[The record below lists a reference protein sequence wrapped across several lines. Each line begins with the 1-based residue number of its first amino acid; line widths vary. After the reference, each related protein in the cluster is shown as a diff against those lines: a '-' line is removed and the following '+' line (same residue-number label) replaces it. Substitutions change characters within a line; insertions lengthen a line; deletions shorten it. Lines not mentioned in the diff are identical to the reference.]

1 MTREKRP
8 RDPKTSDFGLWTLDS
23 GPPAHGGN
31 VHTFARAH
39 GLQPEQV
46 LDFSASINPLGRPRR
61 VADAYR
67 RALSLTVHYPEP
79 YAETLTTAVARYH
92 NLDPETLMVG
102 NGSTQLIYLLARVI
116 APRQVLVV
124 APLFSEHET
133 AFRLAGARVTRFFL
147 RPPTFALAIDKL
159 RDSLTAGYGALV
171 LTNPN
176 SPTGALIPRTAM
188 TEIARL
194 CRQLRV
200 QLIVDETFVDWVEE
214 ESLKHLATQNPS
226 VIVLRSLTKFFAVP
240 GLRVGYVIAHPTL
253 TSRLRKYIEPWSVNS
268 VAQEVA
274 VLYVRDQ
281 SFIERSRTFI
291 ARERTWLAR
300 RLTAIPGLQVFP
312 SVANFLLLRVTARGL
327 DARTFR
333 QRGEEALILVREC
346 SNFAGLGKQFFRVAI
361 RTRREHQQLLALCE
375 AVFSKGEEKLR

>member
-1 MTREKRP
+1 MP
-8 RDPKTSDFGLWTLDS
+8 DS
-23 GPPAHGGN
+23 RLSTHGGN
-31 VHTFARAH
+31 VHAFARAR
-39 GLQPEQV
+39 GLQLESV
-46 LDFSASINPLGRPRR
+46 LDFSASINPLGWPRGIT
-61 VADAYR
+61 AAYR
-67 RALSLTVHYPEP
+67 RVLKRVVRYPEP
-79 YAETLTTAVARYH
+79 YAETLTAELAQYH
-92 NLDPETLMVG
+92 GLDPAAILVG

-116 APRQVLVV
+116 APRKVLVV

-133 AFRLAGARVTRFFL
+133 AFRLAGSQVMRFFL

-159 RDSLTAGYGALV
+159 HSALAAGYDALV

-200 QLIVDETFVDWVEE
+200 QLIVDETFVDWAED
-214 ESLKHLATQNPS
+214 ESLKHLAPRNTS
-226 VIVLRSLTKFFAVP
+226 VIILRSLTKFFAIP

-253 TSRLRKYIEPWSVNS
+253 TSRLRKHIEPWSVNS
-268 VAQEVA
+268 VAQEIA
-274 VLYVRDQ
+274 IPCVRDQ

-291 ARERTWLAR
+291 ARERTWLAN

-312 SVANFLLLRVTARGL
+312 SAANFLLLRVTAKGL

-333 QRGEEALILVREC
+333 RRGEEALILVREC

-361 RTRREHQQLLALCE
+361 RTHREHQQLLALCE
-375 AVFSKGEEKLR
+375 AVFGKGKEKRH

>member
-1 MTREKRP
+1 MSRKNTDARHQTP
-8 RDPKTSDFGLWTLDS
+8 DS
-23 GPPAHGGN
+23 RLSMHGGH
-31 VHTFARAH
+31 VYAFAQAR
-39 GLQPEQV
+39 GVQPEQV
-46 LDFSASINPLGRPRR
+46 LDFSASINPLGWSRG
-61 VADAYR
+61 VATAYR
-67 RALSLTVHYPEP
+67 RALNRVVHYPEL
-79 YAETLTTAVARYH
+79 YAETLTTELAQYH
-92 NLDPETLMVG
+92 GLDPAAILVG

-133 AFRLAGARVTRFFL
+133 AFRLAGTQVTRFFL

-159 RDSLTAGYGALV
+159 QSALTAGYDALV

-200 QLIVDETFVDWVEE
+200 QLVVDETFVDWVEE
-214 ESLKHLATQNPS
+214 ESLKYLATQNTS

-253 TSRLRKYIEPWSVNS
+253 ISRLRKYIEPWSVNS
-268 VAQEVA
+268 VAQEMA
-274 VLYVRDQ
+274 IPCVRDQ
-281 SFIERSRTFI
+281 SFIEHSRTFI
-291 ARERTWLAR
+291 ARERTWLAN

-312 SVANFLLLRVTARGL
+312 SAANFLLLRVTARGL

-375 AVFSKGEEKLR
+375 AVFSKGEEKRH